1 MGKRAL
7 IAKMPDAV
15 REELD
20 RRLMASAFSGYDALA
35 LWLASLGHAISKSS
49 VHRYGANLQRRLQG
63 MREPVTP
70 AQRIDE
76 GIRRETTRMQQ
87 AKVRQETGVFVLV
100 IDPPTRETTLY
111 ATVQSAAKVQRLV
124 EQALF
129 GAPRPS
135 AATLP
140 KAKKQ

>member
-7 IAKMPDAV
+7 IMRLPDAL

-20 RRLMASAFSGYDALA
+20 RKLMAEAFSGYEELSS
-35 LWLASLGHAISKSS
+35 WLASQGHAISKSS
-49 VHRYGANLQRRLQG
+49 VHRYGANLERRLQG
-63 MREPVTP
+63 LRGPVTP

-76 GIRRETTRMQQ
+76 GIRRETTRVQQ

-111 ATVQSAAKVQRLV
+111 ATVRSAAQVQRLI
-124 EQALF
+124 EKALF
-129 GAPRPS
+129 DASGRQQR
-135 AATLP
+135 AAHL
-140 KAKKQ
+140 KEK